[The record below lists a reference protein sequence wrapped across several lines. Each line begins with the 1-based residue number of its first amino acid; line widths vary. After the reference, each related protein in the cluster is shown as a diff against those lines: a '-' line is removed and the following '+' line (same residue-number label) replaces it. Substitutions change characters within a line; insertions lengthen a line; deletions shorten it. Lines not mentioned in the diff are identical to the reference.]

1 MIAIKK
7 NANSCITLYPVMEIA
22 KKESTFFTIIPS
34 SINNDE
40 CQLVIKSLSILYAY
54 VYFASAER
62 FEPFD
67 PGKKKEIIIIN
78 TNKGIAYNTISLKKS
93 LLLRFMIFFFCIHIP
108 NVIFGRNTVRDIF
121 GGLHGREHGVVHIV
135 VAVHA
140 VAPY

>member
-1 MIAIKK
+1 MD
-7 NANSCITLYPVMEIA
+7 IA
-22 KKESTFFTIIPS
+22 KKESIFFTIIPS
-34 SINNDE
+34 STNNDE
-40 CQLVIKSLSILYAY
+40 CQLVIKSLSILNAY

-78 TNKGIAYNTISLKKS
+78 TNKGIAYNTNFLKNS
-93 LLLRFMIFFFCIHIP
+93 LLLGFMIFFFGIHIP
-108 NVIFGRNTVRDIF
+108 DIIFCRNTVRDIF

-140 VAPY
+140 VAPH